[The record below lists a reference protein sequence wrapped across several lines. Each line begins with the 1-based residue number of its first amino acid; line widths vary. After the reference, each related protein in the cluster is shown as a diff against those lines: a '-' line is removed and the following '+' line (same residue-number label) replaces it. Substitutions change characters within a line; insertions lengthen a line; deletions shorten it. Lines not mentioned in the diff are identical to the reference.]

1 MFPTSTA
8 TSAHPLRYA
17 MIGGGHGAFIGAV
30 HRKAMAL
37 DGRMEL
43 VAGALSATAEKA
55 RSSGQALGLSDDRNH
70 TSWQALLEDELKRP
84 PEQRIHFI
92 SIVTPN
98 HIHYPVAHAFVE
110 AGFNVVCDKPLV
122 HTYQQALSLASAV
135 DQKNTLFAV
144 TYNYTGY
151 PMVRQARHMIKTG
164 VLGDIRKITV
174 EYNQGWLAHHQ
185 HHNKQAVWRSD
196 PKQSGIAGAMGDIGS
211 HAENLISTMTGLEI
225 ESLCAD
231 LTTFVDHRLLDDDG
245 SVLLRFTNGA
255 RGVLAASQ
263 VVIGFENALHIRI
276 SGTQGSVVWHQ
287 EQPNQLLYYP
297 SEGPLQILTRGSAW
311 LCDAAKHATRLPAG
325 HPESFIEAF
334 ANIYLGVAEALST
347 PQAELQS
354 NPLLADFPHIEAGVR
369 GVRFIEKVVESAHSN
384 QKWIPF

>member
-1 MFPTSTA
+1 
-8 TSAHPLRYA
+8 
-17 MIGGGHGAFIGAV
+17 
-30 HRKAMAL
+30 
-37 DGRMEL
+37 
-43 VAGALSATAEKA
+43 
-55 RSSGQALGLSDDRNH
+55 
-70 TSWQALLEDELKRP
+70 
-84 PEQRIHFI
+84 
-92 SIVTPN
+92 
-98 HIHYPVAHAFVE
+98 
-110 AGFNVVCDKPLV
+110 
-122 HTYQQALSLASAV
+122 
-135 DQKNTLFAV
+135 
-144 TYNYTGY
+144 
-151 PMVRQARHMIKTG
+151 
-164 VLGDIRKITV
+164 
-174 EYNQGWLAHHQ
+174 
-185 HHNKQAVWRSD
+185 
-196 PKQSGIAGAMGDIGS
+196 MGDIGS